1 MDSSEDIHNQII
13 AKGNTSELVDILQD
27 LPNSKERISKPEL
40 FVCPWDNQHGDTT
53 YFR

>member
-1 MDSSEDIHNQII
+1 MNSLEDIQNQSI
-13 AKGNTSELVDILQD
+13 AKGNTNDLVDILQD